1 LSTISKDCAVEHLN
15 RIADILTQLLQ
26 TDDQLEFSQVQT
38 SLYAVFRLNPKCK
51 PAFALHT
58 PHQLTLT

>member
-1 LSTISKDCAVEHLN
+1 MEHLN